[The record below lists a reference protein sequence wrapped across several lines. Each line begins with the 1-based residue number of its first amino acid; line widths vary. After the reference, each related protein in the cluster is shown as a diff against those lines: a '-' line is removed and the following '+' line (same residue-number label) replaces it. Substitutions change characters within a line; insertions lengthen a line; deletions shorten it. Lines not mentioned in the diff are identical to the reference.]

1 MKFYSFFGLLFS
13 SNIEFPGILTLESPE
28 CNLDSIHVSFGK
40 TPEKLENAPTTE
52 KPFSTF
58 NENEFLY
65 RIPNIANYYIRNG
78 NEICIEPISE
88 NLTEVLLFFYSNA
101 LAASLY
107 QRNLIPFHASGVK
120 INEKQVILFPAPSR
134 TGKSTT
140 ALFLDKL
147 GYPIFSDDT
156 VLLEVIDGKCY
167 ATPSYPIMRLWQ
179 NTIEQ
184 SEQFDVKDGYE
195 LRPGMSKF
203 GISINDQFTYKKME
217 VAALVFL
224 NNQTD
229 ELKIESLKTKDVF
242 LHLGNNIYRKQWIT
256 GMKKQIPQFQLISAI
271 SQCVPAYLANRP
283 KSKDTFDEF
292 SSSIEKEIIYKLNGI
307 RK

>member
-1 MKFYSFFGLLFS
+1 MYHYEFYCQHIISE
-13 SNIEFPGILTLESPE
+13 IEFPGLNQVESGKSNLRPIL
-28 CNLDSIHVSFGK
+28 VFFGK
-40 TPEKLENAPTTE
+40 TPEKLESAPTQE

-65 RIPNIANYYIRNG
+65 RIPKIANYYIRNG

-101 LAASLY
+101 LAAILY

-179 NTIEQ
+179 NTIEK

-203 GISINDQFTYKKME
+203 GISINDQYTYKKME
-217 VAALVFL
+217 VTALVFL

-256 GMKKQIPQFQLISAI
+256 GMKKQISQFHLVSAI

-283 KSKDTFDEF
+283 KYKDTFDEF
-292 SSSIEKEIIYKLNGI
+292 SSSIENEIIYKLNGS